1 MCYRYSVPASSNSEL
16 LFLLQL
22 DSLLQDYWK
31 LEKSLKEKEIETKN
45 VQDIATKR
53 TEQNHKIGQQR
64 DGLAKQVWEY
74 DDLLKQTREQRDVS
88 GSLFV

>member
-1 MCYRYSVPASSNSEL
+1 MCYRYSVPASSNSKL